1 MELAA
6 APGFSSHGV
15 PSLQD
20 ILIVWFRKKN
30 ILAVLV
36 KGPFNIST
44 STILRSFFENASL
57 SIVLSFEFRSSTKQK
72 QQHNNAR

>member
-1 MELAA
+1 MKMKFNSKLMELAA

-20 ILIVWFRKKN
+20 ILSDSEKKI

-57 SIVLSFEFRSSTKQK
+57 SIVLSFEFRSKY
-72 QQHNNAR
+72 